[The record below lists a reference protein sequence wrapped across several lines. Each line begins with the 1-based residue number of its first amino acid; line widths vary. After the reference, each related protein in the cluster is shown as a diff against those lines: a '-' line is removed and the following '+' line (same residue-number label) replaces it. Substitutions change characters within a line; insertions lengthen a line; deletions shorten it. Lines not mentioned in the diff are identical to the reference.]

1 MKRNDLLDLE
11 NSTMKTSNSLGNSSS
26 ILRIFLMMLILII
39 GLTFY
44 FELSRTRKNINEF
57 ERNFNDQIANECENK
72 RKPL

>member
-1 MKRNDLLDLE
+1 
-11 NSTMKTSNSLGNSSS
+11 MKTSNSLGNSSS

>member
-1 MKRNDLLDLE
+1 MKRNDLFDLE
-11 NSTMKTSNSLGNSSS
+11 NSTMKTRNSLGNSSS
-26 ILRIFLMMLILII
+26 ILRIFLILII

-44 FELSRTRKNINEF
+44 FELSRTRKNMNEF